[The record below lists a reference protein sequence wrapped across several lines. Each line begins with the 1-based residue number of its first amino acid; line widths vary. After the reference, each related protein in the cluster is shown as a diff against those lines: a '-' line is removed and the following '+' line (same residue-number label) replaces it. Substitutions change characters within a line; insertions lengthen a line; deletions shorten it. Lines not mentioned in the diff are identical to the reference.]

1 MLFCIFKFNIK
12 TNKMN
17 NIKDIIIGIFAVI
30 GFAAIVTGFTNE
42 TSDPQYP
49 ESHVWELVISN
60 GENPRPHAINKV
72 TGEVRIFARSSV
84 GVTTSGLRYYTAEKR
99 DYGVWKDEK
108 KK

>member
-42 TSDPQYP
+42 AGDPQYP
-49 ESHVWELVISN
+49 ESHVWEMEVSEADN
-60 GENPRPHAINKV
+60 GRAYLYNKT
-72 TGEVRIFARSSV
+72 TGEVRKYDVGSSF
-84 GVTTSGLRYYTAEKR
+84 
-99 DYGVWKDEK
+99 
-108 KK
+108 